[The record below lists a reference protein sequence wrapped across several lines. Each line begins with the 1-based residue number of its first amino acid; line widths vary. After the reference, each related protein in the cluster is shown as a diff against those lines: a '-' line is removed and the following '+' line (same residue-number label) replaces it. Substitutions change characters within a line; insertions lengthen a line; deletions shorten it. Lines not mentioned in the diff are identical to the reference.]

1 MGRVSGLEPKG
12 EDKGFMQNFRK
23 YSPNLSENMGISGL

>member
-1 MGRVSGLEPKG
+1 MGRVSGREPRG